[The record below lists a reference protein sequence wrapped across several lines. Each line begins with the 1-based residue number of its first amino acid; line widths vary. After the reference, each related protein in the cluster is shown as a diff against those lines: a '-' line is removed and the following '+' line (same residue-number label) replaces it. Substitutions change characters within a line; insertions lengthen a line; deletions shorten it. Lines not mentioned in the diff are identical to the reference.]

1 MLGVRRTR
9 RTGTKET
16 AVEVAP
22 MRTLD
27 VTDVDDGLPLA
38 WTAVAM
44 STMRSGDVVEVRV
57 ADPALLPDFSAWC
70 RATGNRLLEHT
81 SDNGVLRL
89 VIRRR

>member
-1 MLGVRRTR
+1 M
-9 RTGTKET
+9 
-16 AVEVAP
+16 VEVTPA
-22 MRTLD
+22 RTLD
-27 VTDVDDGLPLA
+27 LTGMGGGLQLA
-38 WTAVAM
+38 LTAVAM

-57 ADPALLPDFSAWC
+57 ADPALVADFSAWC